1 MLLFSSWC
9 LWRVLQWGG
18 KLFWNL
24 DYDAGKPTCQ
34 LLLREVSP
42 TPIFLGISGEDITEH
57 QEQMTY

>member
-1 MLLFSSWC
+1 MM
-9 LWRVLQWGG
+9 RV
-18 KLFWNL
+18 
-24 DYDAGKPTCQ
+24 KPTCQ